1 METNKKNS
9 TKKKGQ
15 KPVHTIRRGA
25 IAANIWQRQTQ
36 TGMDY
41 YDYSLSRS
49 WKSQNTGKEGYST
62 SFFPRNA
69 EQLVEVVTEA
79 TEWIAAQDQKP
90 TVELPANAIARIET
104 AKVPATE
111 AIQG

>member
-1 METNKKNS
+1 MESNKKS
-9 TKKKGQ
+9 SPKKGQ

-41 YDYSLSRS
+41 YDFSLSRS
-49 WKSQNTGKEGYST
+49 WKSQNTGREGYST

-69 EQLVEVVTEA
+69 PELVEVVTEA
-79 TEWIAAQDQKP
+79 TAWIAEHDKTPKAG
-90 TVELPANAIARIET
+90 VAANAIGMIHPV
-104 AKVPATE
+104 KVPASE
-111 AIQG
+111 AR

>member
-1 METNKKNS
+1 METNKKNQP
-9 TKKKGQ
+9 KKAQ

-69 EQLVEVVTEA
+69 QALLEVVAEA
-79 TEWIAAQDQKP
+79 TAWIAAQEQTP
-90 TVELPANAIARIET
+90 SVELPANAIARIT
-104 AKVPATE
+104 PAKVPASE

>member
-1 METNKKNS
+1 MDTNKKS
-9 TKKKGQ
+9 SSKKGQ

-36 TGMDY
+36 TGMPY
-41 YDYSLSRS
+41 YDYSISRS

-69 EQLVEVVTEA
+69 TELVDVVTEA
-79 TEWIAAQDQKP
+79 TAWIAAQDQTP
-90 TVELPANAIARIET
+90 DVAVAGNAIARIT
-104 AKVPATE
+104 PVKVPASE
-111 AIQG
+111 AL

>member
-1 METNKKNS
+1 MEREKKAA
-9 TKKKGQ
+9 KKTT

-69 EQLVEVVTEA
+69 QQLVEVVTEA
-79 TEWIAAQDQKP
+79 TEWIAAQDQTP

-104 AKVPATE
+104 VKVPASE

>member
-1 METNKKNS
+1 MENKKKTTPNQ
-9 TKKKGQ
+9 GQ

-36 TGMDY
+36 TGMEY

-62 SFFPRNA
+62 NFFPGNRL
-69 EQLVEVVTEA
+69 ELIEVVTEA
-79 TEWIAAQDQKP
+79 TEWIAAYGQAP
-90 TVELPANAIARIET
+90 AVNAPANAIGRIEPV
-104 AKVPATE
+104 KVPASE
-111 AIQG
+111 AR